1 MTKTMTIDKIKTALK
16 KWEEDDKNRAYLLL
30 SVEDERVAVWGR
42 GNDIL
47 LANALATMMKND
59 EQVKKIVQM
68 ATNIYGAI
76 SSTTKTMTP
85 QELNELMTKIEET
98 NR

>member
-1 MTKTMTIDKIKTALK
+1 MTIDKIKTALK

-30 SVEDERVAVWGR
+30 SVEDERVTVWGR

-59 EQVKKIVQM
+59 EQVKEIVQM
-68 ATNIYGAI
+68 AMDYMERSFLSPKN
-76 SSTTKTMTP
+76 KD
-85 QELNELMTKIEET
+85 
-98 NR
+98 

>member
-30 SVEDERVAVWGR
+30 SVEDERVTVWGR

-68 ATNIYGAI
+68 ATNIYEAI
-76 SSTTKTMTP
+76 SSTTKTMTHK
-85 QELNELMTKIEET
+85 N
-98 NR
+98 

>member
-30 SVEDERVAVWGR
+30 SVEDERVTVWGR

-59 EQVKKIVQM
+59 EQVERIVKLAMNLKEKKQNEL
-68 ATNIYGAI
+68 ATN
-76 SSTTKTMTP
+76 
-85 QELNELMTKIEET
+85 
-98 NR
+98 R

>member
-30 SVEDERVAVWGR
+30 SVEDERVTVWGR

-59 EQVKKIVQM
+59 EQVKEIVQM
-68 ATNIYGAI
+68 AMDYMER
-76 SSTTKTMTP
+76 SFFES
-85 QELNELMTKIEET
+85 QEQRLNDLEAKIEET

>member
-16 KWEEDDKNRAYLLL
+16 KWAEDDKNRAYILL

-42 GNDIL
+42 GNDIR
-47 LANALATMMKND
+47 LANALAAMTKKD

-68 ATNIYGAI
+68 AMDLYGAI
-76 SSTTKTMTP
+76 LFES
-85 QELNELMTKIEET
+85 QEQRLNDLEAKIEET

>member
-30 SVEDERVAVWGR
+30 SVEDERVTVWGR

-76 SSTTKTMTP
+76 SSTTKTMTHK
-85 QELNELMTKIEET
+85 N
-98 NR
+98 

>member
-30 SVEDERVAVWGR
+30 SVEDERVTVWGR

-59 EQVKKIVQM
+59 EQVKEIVQM
-68 ATNIYGAI
+68 AMDYMERSFLSPKN
-76 SSTTKTMTP
+76 KD
-85 QELNELMTKIEET
+85 
-98 NR
+98 

>member
-30 SVEDERVAVWGR
+30 SVEDERVTVWGR

-68 ATNIYGAI
+68 AMDLYGAI
-76 SSTTKTMTP
+76 LFES
-85 QELNELMTKIEET
+85 QEQRLNDLEAKIEET

>member
-16 KWEEDDKNRAYLLL
+16 RWEEDDKNRAYLLL
-30 SVEDERVAVWGR
+30 SVEDERVTVWGR

-59 EQVKKIVQM
+59 EQVKGIVQM
-68 ATNIYGAI
+68 AMDYMERSFLSPKN
-76 SSTTKTMTP
+76 KD
-85 QELNELMTKIEET
+85 
-98 NR
+98 

>member
-1 MTKTMTIDKIKTALK
+1 MTIDKIKTALK

-30 SVEDERVAVWGR
+30 SVEDERVTVWGR

-59 EQVKKIVQM
+59 EQVKEIVQM
-68 ATNIYGAI
+68 AMDYMER
-76 SSTTKTMTP
+76 SFFES
-85 QELNELMTKIEET
+85 QEQRLNDLEAKIEET

>member
-30 SVEDERVAVWGR
+30 SVEDERVTVWGR

-47 LANALATMMKND
+47 LANALATMMKED
-59 EQVKKIVQM
+59 EQVKEIVQM

-76 SSTTKTMTP
+76 SSTTKTMTHK
-85 QELNELMTKIEET
+85 N
-98 NR
+98 